1 MRKLIL
7 LACALLLAACGVPL
21 PGMLPPTPAAT
32 LTPRP
37 SATPTASPTPTIT
50 PTPAWLVPDSALRGT
65 RVTFWH
71 PWTGP
76 AASELQNLADDF
88 NRGNTWGI
96 RVEVSAYGG
105 PGALFDAVLAAPG
118 AGGLPSAVAAAPE
131 QIAVWEAQM
140 GLVMDLNGY
149 LDDPAWASTAL
160 IYPNFLQGG
169 QAESAPAKV
178 TVSLPA
184 ERDAALLFY
193 NVTWAQE
200 LGFSLPPTTPDA
212 FREQVC
218 AAQNALLQDQDYAN
232 NGTGGWILNYDAP
245 TVLSWMYAFGAPR
258 IETAG
263 TGYLFA
269 SQPSA
274 SALTY
279 LRGMLDEGCAW
290 RSRLPQPYEYFAN
303 RQALFYTG
311 SLEDIETQAL
321 TQTRLS
327 KTDTWTVLPFS
338 SYGAGVVMLSSG
350 LNYAVFQST
359 PAEQLAAW
367 AFIRWMLEPE
377 QQARLALSN
386 GMLALSDS
394 AAQRMSD
401 FARANPQWAAA
412 QSLAK
417 GAHPAPENAAWR
429 SVQHLLEDAA
439 WMALQPNVKPEQ
451 IPDILTQLDGMVG
464 EVLKK

>member
-21 PGMLPPTPAAT
+21 PGMGTPQ
-32 LTPRP
+32 P
-37 SATPTASPTPTIT
+37 SATPQPQPSVTPTAAPTPTIT
-50 PTPAWLVPDSALRGT
+50 PTPAWLVPDSALRST
-65 RVTFWH
+65 LVSFWH

-76 AASELQNLADDF
+76 ASNELQTLADDF
-88 NRGNTWGI
+88 NRSNTWGI
-96 RVEVSAYGG
+96 RVEVTGFGG
-105 PGALFDAVLAAPG
+105 AGALYDAMLAAPG
-118 AGGLPSAVAAAPE
+118 AGGLPSAVAAQPE
-131 QIAVWEAQM
+131 QIAVWQAES

-149 LDDPAWASTAL
+149 LDDPAWASAAP
-160 IYPNFLQGG
+160 IYPNLLQGG
-169 QAESAPAKV
+169 QAQGARI
-178 TVSLPA
+178 SLPA

-193 NVTWAQE
+193 NVTWAQK

-212 FREQVC
+212 FREQAC
-218 AAQNALLQDQDYAN
+218 AAMNALMKDQDYRN

-263 TGYLFA
+263 TDYLFG
-269 SQPSA
+269 SQPTA

-279 LRGMLDEGCAW
+279 LRDMLDEGCAW

-303 RQALFYTG
+303 RQTLFYTG

-321 TQTRLS
+321 TQTRLA
-327 KTDTWTVLPFS
+327 KTDTWTVLPFPS
-338 SYGAGVVMLSSG
+338 DGAEGVLLSSG

-359 PAEQLAAW
+359 PSEQLAAW
-367 AFIRWMLEPE
+367 AFIRWLLEPE

-386 GMLALSDS
+386 GTLALSDT
-394 AAQRMSD
+394 ATLRMSD
-401 FARANPQWAAA
+401 YARANPQWAAA
-412 QSLAK
+412 QSLAQT
-417 GAHPAPENAAWR
+417 AHAAPDDAAWR
-429 SVQHLLEDAA
+429 TIQHLLEDAA

-464 EVLKK
+464 EVVQQK